1 MLQTEA
7 LERARNHGMSKRCIG
22 ANQARQVRLI
32 DPTVLHDPLRAG
44 TSKDQGSLE

>member
-22 ANQARQVRLI
+22 ANQARQSTPYRP
-32 DPTVLHDPLRAG
+32 DSAA
-44 TSKDQGSLE
+44 